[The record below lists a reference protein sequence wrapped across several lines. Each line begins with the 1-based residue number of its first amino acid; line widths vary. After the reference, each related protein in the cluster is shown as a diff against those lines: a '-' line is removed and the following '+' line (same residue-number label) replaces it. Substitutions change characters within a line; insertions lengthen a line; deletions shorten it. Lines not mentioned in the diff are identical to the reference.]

1 MNMGRIIRL
10 SVKALKKQYKI
21 YPDVRFKDDDATEV
35 SLLDVA
41 NQLEA
46 ISGLM
51 YPDSKE
57 FAVETMIPGKA
68 FKITRIEKR

>member
-1 MNMGRIIRL
+1 MNMKRIMKL
-10 SVKALKKQYKI
+10 SVRALKKQYKLC
-21 YPDVRFKDDDATEV
+21 PDVRFKDDDAKEV

-51 YPDSKE
+51 YPDAKE
-57 FAVETMIPGKA
+57 FAVKVMIPGKV

>member
-1 MNMGRIIRL
+1 MRL
-10 SVKALKKQYKI
+10 SVKALKKQYKL

-51 YPDSKE
+51 YPDAKE
-57 FAVETMIPGKA
+57 FIVKTKVAGKA
-68 FKITRIEKR
+68 FEITRIEKR

>member
-1 MNMGRIIRL
+1 MNMKRIMKL
-10 SVKALKKQYKI
+10 SVKALKKQYKL
-21 YPDVRFKDDDATEV
+21 YPGVRFKDDDAKEV

-51 YPDSKE
+51 YPDAKE
-57 FAVETMIPGKA
+57 FAVKAMIPGKV

>member
-1 MNMGRIIRL
+1 MRRIMRL
-10 SVKALKKQYKI
+10 SVKALKKQYKAH
-21 YPDVRFKDDDATEV
+21 PDVRFKDDDATEV

-51 YPDSKE
+51 YPDAKE
-57 FAVETMIPGKA
+57 FTVKAMIPGKV

>member
-1 MNMGRIIRL
+1 MNMKRIMKL
-10 SVKALKKQYKI
+10 SVRALKKQHKL

-51 YPDSKE
+51 YPDTKE
-57 FAVETMIPGKA
+57 FAVKTMIPGKV
-68 FKITRIEKR
+68 FKVTRVEKR

>member
-1 MNMGRIIRL
+1 MRL
-10 SVKALKKQYKI
+10 SVKALKKQYKL

-51 YPDSKE
+51 YPDAKE
-57 FAVETMIPGKA
+57 FAVQIR
-68 FKITRIEKR
+68 FFLCIFEKNIKFCME

>member
-1 MNMGRIIRL
+1 MNMRRIMRL
-10 SVKALKKQYKI
+10 SVKAFKKQYKI

-51 YPDSKE
+51 YPDAKE
-57 FAVETMIPGKA
+57 FTVKVMIPGKV

>member
-1 MNMGRIIRL
+1 MNMKRIMKL
-10 SVKALKKQYKI
+10 SVRALKKQYKLC
-21 YPDVRFKDDDATEV
+21 PDVRFKDDDAKEV

-51 YPDSKE
+51 YPDAKE
-57 FAVETMIPGKA
+57 FAVETIIPEKA